1 MPDTAPPC
9 RIDLVPI
16 LADNYVWIM
25 HDGRHALVVDPGEAE
40 PVAAWLRQRGL
51 SLTSILL
58 THHHADH
65 IGGVPELCRHW
76 PQALV
81 IAPDD
86 ARIDIAQRRV
96 AEGDRVELMAPA
108 CRFDVWAIPGHTS
121 SHIAYVGDGV
131 VFCGDTL
138 FSAGCGRLFEGT
150 PAQMLASLR
159 RLASLPEDTAL
170 CCTHEYTQG
179 NCAFAL
185 HVDPGNGELGKYAA
199 WVAAQRRQGLPTLP
213 GRIGRERAVNP
224 FLRSDTPAIREALQ
238 RERGLPAGADDIEAF
253 AALRAWKD
261 GFRA

>member
-121 SHIAYVGDGV
+121 SHIAYVGDAV

-150 PAQMLASLR
+150 PAQMLASLQ
-159 RLASLPEDTAL
+159 RLAQLPGETL
-170 CCTHEYTQG
+170 VCCAHEYTQG

-185 HVDPGNGELGKYAA
+185 RVDADNHALTDYAA
-199 WVAAQRRQGLPTLP
+199 WVAERRQRGLPTLP
-213 GRIGRERAVNP
+213 GRIDRERAINP
-224 FLRSDTPAIREALQ
+224 FLRSDEAGIRAALEQ
-238 RERGLPAGADDIEAF
+238 HCGLPATASSVEAF

-261 GFRA
+261 GFRG